1 MPPLKFPK
9 KSPANAFTLIEA
21 LLSLLVISIAFLI
34 VLNLLT
40 VSSSLL
46 RHHTNGQEQFF
57 ILQLRSFL
65 ALSSSQIVEEDRLHV
80 IVDHE
85 EYTIVQDKNRIVK
98 KGGYEILLEG
108 VGELG
113 FYQEEKK
120 IYIQID
126 GEEYQI
132 Y

>member
-1 MPPLKFPK
+1 MPHFKSPK
-9 KSPANAFTLIEA
+9 KSAANAFTLIEA
-21 LLSLLVISIAFLI
+21 LLSLLVVSITFLI
-34 VLNLLT
+34 VINILS

-46 RHHTNGQEQFF
+46 MHHTNQQEQFF

-65 ALSSSQIVEEDRLHV
+65 ALSSSQIVEEDQLQV
-80 IVDHE
+80 IVQHE
-85 EYTIVQDKNRIVK
+85 KYTIMQDKNRIVK

-108 VGELG
+108 VETIG